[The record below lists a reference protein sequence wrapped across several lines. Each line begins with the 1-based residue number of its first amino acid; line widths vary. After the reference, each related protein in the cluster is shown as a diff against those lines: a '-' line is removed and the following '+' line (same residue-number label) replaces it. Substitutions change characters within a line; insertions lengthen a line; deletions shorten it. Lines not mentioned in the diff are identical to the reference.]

1 MRPSTN
7 PAGSRGSPAP
17 GTEEGSSADLSSS
30 LSQSIEDVSQ
40 DLVSYVVV
48 LSPWRDGCVIVKVEI
63 PNLQMKELLPLN
75 GSLSDVLFQSSV
87 LLLVL
92 SEIACT
98 LEVSGE
104 DQVVAVEVL
113 NMSPVQM
120 GNIRVSDLLAGLLQ
134 GK

>member
-1 MRPSTN
+1 MN
-7 PAGSRGSPAP
+7 
-17 GTEEGSSADLSSS
+17 E
-30 LSQSIEDVSQ
+30 
-40 DLVSYVVV
+40 
-48 LSPWRDGCVIVKVEI
+48 
-63 PNLQMKELLPLN
+63 MLPLKGN
-75 GSLSDVLFQSSV
+75 LYDVLLQSSV

-134 GK
+134 GKKTKNKTQNTQQYLECLPVGC

>member
-1 MRPSTN
+1 M
-7 PAGSRGSPAP
+7 
-17 GTEEGSSADLSSS
+17 
-30 LSQSIEDVSQ
+30 
-40 DLVSYVVV
+40 
-48 LSPWRDGCVIVKVEI
+48 
-63 PNLQMKELLPLN
+63 LL
-75 GSLSDVLFQSSV
+75 QSSV
-87 LLLVL
+87 LLLLL

-134 GK
+134 GKKKNNRIFGLFTNGLQILFSLR

>member
-1 MRPSTN
+1 M
-7 PAGSRGSPAP
+7 
-17 GTEEGSSADLSSS
+17 
-30 LSQSIEDVSQ
+30 
-40 DLVSYVVV
+40 
-48 LSPWRDGCVIVKVEI
+48 
-63 PNLQMKELLPLN
+63 LPLN
-75 GSLSDVLFQSSV
+75 SNLYVVLLQSSV
-87 LLLVL
+87 LLLIL

-134 GK
+134 GKKKKKENTKHQAVFRLFTSGLLMFCLCCALLQD

>member
-1 MRPSTN
+1 M
-7 PAGSRGSPAP
+7 
-17 GTEEGSSADLSSS
+17 
-30 LSQSIEDVSQ
+30 
-40 DLVSYVVV
+40 
-48 LSPWRDGCVIVKVEI
+48 
-63 PNLQMKELLPLN
+63 
-75 GSLSDVLFQSSV
+75 LFQSSV

-92 SEIACT
+92 SELACT
-98 LEVSGE
+98 LEVIGE

>member
-1 MRPSTN
+1 M
-7 PAGSRGSPAP
+7 
-17 GTEEGSSADLSSS
+17 
-30 LSQSIEDVSQ
+30 
-40 DLVSYVVV
+40 
-48 LSPWRDGCVIVKVEI
+48 
-63 PNLQMKELLPLN
+63 LPLN
-75 GSLSDVLFQSSV
+75 SNLYVVLLQSSV
-87 LLLVL
+87 LLLIL

-134 GK
+134 GKKKKQKKTTKHQAVFRLFTSGLLIMFCLC

>member
-1 MRPSTN
+1 M
-7 PAGSRGSPAP
+7 
-17 GTEEGSSADLSSS
+17 
-30 LSQSIEDVSQ
+30 
-40 DLVSYVVV
+40 
-48 LSPWRDGCVIVKVEI
+48 
-63 PNLQMKELLPLN
+63 LPLN
-75 GSLSDVLFQSSV
+75 SNLYVVLLQSSV
-87 LLLVL
+87 LLLIL

-134 GK
+134 GKKKKKKTPNTRQYLDCLPVGC

>member
-1 MRPSTN
+1 M
-7 PAGSRGSPAP
+7 
-17 GTEEGSSADLSSS
+17 
-30 LSQSIEDVSQ
+30 
-40 DLVSYVVV
+40 
-48 LSPWRDGCVIVKVEI
+48 
-63 PNLQMKELLPLN
+63 LPLN
-75 GSLSDVLFQSSV
+75 SNLYVVLLQSSV
-87 LLLVL
+87 LLLIL

-134 GK
+134 GKKNTKHPAVFRLFTSGLLMFCLC

>member
-1 MRPSTN
+1 M
-7 PAGSRGSPAP
+7 
-17 GTEEGSSADLSSS
+17 
-30 LSQSIEDVSQ
+30 
-40 DLVSYVVV
+40 
-48 LSPWRDGCVIVKVEI
+48 
-63 PNLQMKELLPLN
+63 LL
-75 GSLSDVLFQSSV
+75 QSSV
-87 LLLVL
+87 LLLLL

-134 GK
+134 GKKKKQQDFWSVYQWVANLVLFTLRQCSKSEESVIKQKI

>member
-1 MRPSTN
+1 M
-7 PAGSRGSPAP
+7 
-17 GTEEGSSADLSSS
+17 
-30 LSQSIEDVSQ
+30 
-40 DLVSYVVV
+40 
-48 LSPWRDGCVIVKVEI
+48 
-63 PNLQMKELLPLN
+63 LPLN
-75 GSLSDVLFQSSV
+75 SNLYVVLLQSSV
-87 LLLVL
+87 LLLIL

-134 GK
+134 GKKKNTRQYLDCLPVGC

>member
-1 MRPSTN
+1 
-7 PAGSRGSPAP
+7 
-17 GTEEGSSADLSSS
+17 
-30 LSQSIEDVSQ
+30 
-40 DLVSYVVV
+40 
-48 LSPWRDGCVIVKVEI
+48 
-63 PNLQMKELLPLN
+63 MKELLPLN
-75 GSLSDVLFQSSV
+75 GSLFDVLFQSSV
-87 LLLVL
+87 LLLIL

-134 GK
+134 GKNKQKTKKNHTKQCLDCLPVGC

>member
-1 MRPSTN
+1 MY
-7 PAGSRGSPAP
+7 G
-17 GTEEGSSADLSSS
+17 
-30 LSQSIEDVSQ
+30 
-40 DLVSYVVV
+40 VV
-48 LSPWRDGCVIVKVEI
+48 LW
-63 PNLQMKELLPLN
+63 
-75 GSLSDVLFQSSV
+75 QSSV
-87 LLLVL
+87 LLLLL

-134 GK
+134 GKKNMIFGLFTEGLQILFSLH

>member
-1 MRPSTN
+1 M
-7 PAGSRGSPAP
+7 
-17 GTEEGSSADLSSS
+17 
-30 LSQSIEDVSQ
+30 
-40 DLVSYVVV
+40 
-48 LSPWRDGCVIVKVEI
+48 
-63 PNLQMKELLPLN
+63 
-75 GSLSDVLFQSSV
+75 
-87 LLLVL
+87 LLLLL

-134 GK
+134 GKKTNKHDFWSVYQWVANLVLFT

>member
-1 MRPSTN
+1 M
-7 PAGSRGSPAP
+7 
-17 GTEEGSSADLSSS
+17 
-30 LSQSIEDVSQ
+30 
-40 DLVSYVVV
+40 
-48 LSPWRDGCVIVKVEI
+48 
-63 PNLQMKELLPLN
+63 LPLN
-75 GSLSDVLFQSSV
+75 SNLYVVLLQSSV
-87 LLLVL
+87 LLLIL

-134 GK
+134 GKKKKRKHQTPGSI